1 MRFTTLDQWLNW
13 QEQLHPSE
21 IELGLERV
29 RQVWLRLSQAAFTC
43 PVISVAGTNGKGSSV
58 AFLQAS
64 YLAGGYRVGTYTSP
78 HLWRYNE
85 RICLDGEPVS
95 DAQLC
100 AAFEAVDQARAEIS
114 LTYFEFGT
122 LAALWIFARQPLDVV
137 ILEVG
142 LGGRLDAVNI
152 VDADVALIT
161 AISLDHQAWLGDT
174 VEHIA
179 REKAGI
185 MRRDG
190 FAVISDPAP
199 PTSLL
204 QAGQDIGARL
214 YVAGREYQTQS
225 ANGQWQWQSAGTT
238 RAGLPMP
245 ALSGRHQIQNAAGVL
260 MAMELLKERLPIS
273 QADLRAGLLSA
284 ALPGRFQISQGE
296 VPVIFDVAHNPA
308 AASSLAQTLGEFRP
322 GASLHIVFSA
332 LRDKDLAG
340 IVKPFCNMAGTWYV
354 APLAAQRAA
363 PIKQIEVSIKTQ
375 CPSSHIQC
383 SPHIS
388 QSLLQAKA
396 RAMPGEIIL
405 VYGSFY
411 TVAQAGS

>member
-1 MRFTTLDQWLNW
+1 MRFTTLDQWLSW

-21 IELGLERV
+21 IDLGLERV
-29 RQVWLRLSQAAFTC
+29 RQVWSRLSQNTFTC

-85 RICLDGEPVS
+85 RICLDGVPVS
-95 DAQLC
+95 DTQLC
-100 AAFEAVDQARAEIS
+100 MAFEAVDQARAKIS

-122 LAALWIFARQPLDVV
+122 LAALWIFAQQPLDVV

-152 VDADVALIT
+152 IDADVALIT
-161 AISLDHQAWLGDT
+161 SISLDHQAWLGDT
-174 VEHIA
+174 VDKIA

-185 MRRDG
+185 MRSGG
-190 FAVISDPAP
+190 FAVISDPAS

-204 QAGQDIGARL
+204 QAGQDLGARL

-225 ANGQWQWQSAGTT
+225 ANGQWRWQSGETT
-238 RAGLPMP
+238 RAGLPVP

-260 MAMELLKERLPIS
+260 MAIELLKARLPVS
-273 QADLRAGLLSA
+273 QAAVRAGLLSA
-284 ALPGRFQISQGE
+284 ELPGRFQITQGE
-296 VPVIFDVAHNPA
+296 VPVIYDVAHNPA
-308 AASSLAQTLGEFRP
+308 AANALAQTLGEFKP

-340 IVKPFCNMAGTWYV
+340 IIKPFCAIASAWYV

-363 PIKQIEVSIKTQ
+363 PIEQIEASIKDQ
-375 CPSSHIQC
+375 CPTPHIQRA
-383 SPHIS
+383 PHIS
-388 QSLLQAKA
+388 QSLLLAKA
-396 RAMPGEIIL
+396 NALPGEIIL